1 LRPCFRPTAK
11 LHSDHFNIENVP
23 ARLDKLK
30 KDPWAD
36 LAKTKQMITAAM
48 VKRLTGE

>member
-1 LRPCFRPTAK
+1 MLHISTTTK

-30 KDPWAD
+30 KDPWAE
-36 LAKTKQMITAAM
+36 LAKTKQTITAAM
-48 VKRLTGE
+48 LKRLHGK